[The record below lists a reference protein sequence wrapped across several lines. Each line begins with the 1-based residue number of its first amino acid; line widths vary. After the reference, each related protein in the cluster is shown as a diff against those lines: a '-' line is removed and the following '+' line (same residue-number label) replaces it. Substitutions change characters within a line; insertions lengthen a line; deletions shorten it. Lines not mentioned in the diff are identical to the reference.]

1 MIKLHNNK
9 FYIFLLTILLIFSI
23 SPCAYAADSSVQYE
37 NQADKFVFLPGSF
50 WSDTDLFDNF
60 KNVMPGDTVTQEIT
74 IKNKSKVDV
83 NIFLRAVAHDST
95 NAPVS
100 GADAVSM
107 QDFLSKLSMTVHQGS
122 KELFSASPDELGGFA
137 QKVLLGKFAPGE
149 STKLTVSLHI
159 PIELGNEYANRVG
172 EVDWVFTVEEVS
184 SGSNIPGGTNK
195 PSDEGDNPAD
205 SNVPESL
212 NGADHFAYIVG
223 YPDGTVRP
231 TRDITRAEVATIFYR
246 LLVPE
251 VQAQYETQTNSFS
264 DVKKRDWYNQAIST
278 MAAMGI
284 VGGYPDGSFQPNAPI
299 TRAEFAAIAVRFDQI
314 EATDDTPFTDIANH
328 WAWQDIARA
337 ASEGWVA
344 GYEDGTFRPDNSIT
358 RAETMAIIN
367 RVLCR
372 QPETVDDLLDGM
384 IKWPDNADTAE
395 WYYLVV
401 QEATNGH
408 KYEWKDNGFERWTE
422 MNNEEEKQSF
432 LNRLSNLFTGKE

>member
-1 MIKLHNNK
+1 
-9 FYIFLLTILLIFSI
+9 
-23 SPCAYAADSSVQYE
+23 
-37 NQADKFVFLPGSF
+37 
-50 WSDTDLFDNF
+50 
-60 KNVMPGDTVTQEIT
+60 
-74 IKNKSKVDV
+74 
-83 NIFLRAVAHDST
+83 
-95 NAPVS
+95 
-100 GADAVSM
+100 
-107 QDFLSKLSMTVHQGS
+107 
-122 KELFSASPDELGGFA
+122 
-137 QKVLLGKFAPGE
+137 
-149 STKLTVSLHI
+149 
-159 PIELGNEYANRVG
+159 
-172 EVDWVFTVEEVS
+172 
-184 SGSNIPGGTNK
+184 
-195 PSDEGDNPAD
+195 
-205 SNVPESL
+205 
-212 NGADHFAYIVG
+212 
-223 YPDGTVRP
+223 
-231 TRDITRAEVATIFYR
+231 
-246 LLVPE
+246 
-251 VQAQYETQTNSFS
+251 
-264 DVKKRDWYNQAIST
+264 